1 MAFVSLVSANMVVA
15 CSAYA
20 FGAASPGPSNL
31 AIMATAMQGGRRRA
45 LVFALGVVSGSAVWG
60 ALTAFGVA
68 AALVKAP
75 SILVAMKAAGGVYLL
90 WLSFKALRRALAGD
104 VPGAAAAKSD
114 AHAGSALALYC
125 RGAALHLTNPKAVL
139 VWLSIIALALD
150 GDAGAGA
157 GTGAGLPVVAACLTI
172 GAVIFLGYAVVF
184 STAVAR
190 RLYVRAR
197 RWFDAVVGM
206 AFGAAGLGML
216 AGLTLA

>member
-45 LVFALGVVSGSAVWG
+45 LVFALGVVSGSAIWG

-75 SILVAMKAAGGVYLL
+75 SILVAMKTAGGVYLL

-104 VPGAAAAKSD
+104 VPGAAAAGSD

-125 RGAALHLTNPKAVL
+125 RGAALHLTNPKAIL

-150 GDAGAGA
+150 GDAGVS
-157 GTGAGLPVVAACLTI
+157 AGLPVVAACLAI
-172 GAVIFLGYAVVF
+172 GAIIFLGYAVVF

-197 RWFDAVVGM
+197 RWFDAVVGL
-206 AFGAAGLGML
+206 AFGAAGVGML